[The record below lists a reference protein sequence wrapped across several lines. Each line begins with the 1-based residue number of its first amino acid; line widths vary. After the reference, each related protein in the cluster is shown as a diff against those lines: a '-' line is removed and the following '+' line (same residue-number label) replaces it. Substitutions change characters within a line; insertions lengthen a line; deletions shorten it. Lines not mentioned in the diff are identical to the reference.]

1 MLASYPPAS
10 RLTNDCSTPRYKRR
24 LPIDD
29 PMLEELS
36 MTGMRWSYWQV
47 EVVESCTMLASI
59 PHPVA
64 GRGWGGTRPPLLEVG
79 GKARTWSGPALPF
92 PAQLT

>member
-1 MLASYPPAS
+1 MPSAMLASYPPAS

-36 MTGMRWSYWQV
+36 MTGMRWS
-47 EVVESCTMLASI
+47 
-59 PHPVA
+59 
-64 GRGWGGTRPPLLEVG
+64 
-79 GKARTWSGPALPF
+79 
-92 PAQLT
+92 